1 MPRPYLVL
9 WRRDMGLASERWIG
23 ENTNSKVIRA
33 DSALEA
39 AEQYGAST
47 GEYLVLSLDSGEH
60 FQVSVTVGAV

>member
-23 ENTNSKVIRA
+23 ENTSSKVIRA

-39 AEQYGAST
+39 AEQYGAPT
-47 GEYLVLSLDSGEH
+47 GEYLVLPLDSGEH
-60 FQVSVTVGAV
+60 FQVSVTIEAT